1 MERTSFWSRVGNWMR
16 PALSQARRGNRSDL
30 DLVDQST
37 DPADADLADSAE
49 VEPPAKSATVAIRRR
64 SRDDT
69 LTRLE
74 DGFGRVVNLCDSLNL
89 HFTLQEERTAQIAD
103 SLKLVAGD
111 MSKLATAV
119 HDQGATLRSIA
130 VHLETGNDRNEQM
143 EKMFHHFSK
152 MTEAQRQALAV
163 VSQQVD
169 SARETDERIGES
181 LELFH
186 QAFTT
191 LGEACTES
199 TTLLRQLRI
208 EQAAS
213 DLRLS
218 HVIEK
223 QNQRFVLLFAVTL
236 MVALS
241 GIVGFVINVLG
252 R

>member
-16 PALSQARRGNRSDL
+16 PALSSARRADRADL
-30 DLVDQST
+30 DLADQVAEPIEADLVNS
-37 DPADADLADSAE
+37 ADA
-49 VEPPAKSATVAIRRR
+49 EPPAKSPTVAIKRR
-64 SRDDT
+64 SRDDA
-69 LTRLE
+69 LARLE
-74 DGFGRVVNLCDSLNL
+74 DGFGRVVNLCDSLNV

-119 HDQGATLRSIA
+119 HDQGSTLRSIA
-130 VHLETGNDRNEQM
+130 VQLETGNDRNEQM
-143 EKMFHHFSK
+143 EKMFRHFSK

-169 SARETDERIGES
+169 SARETDQRIGES

-199 TTLLRQLRI
+199 TTLLRQLRT

-218 HVIEK
+218 HVIER

-236 MVALS
+236 VVAVS
-241 GIVGFVINVLG
+241 GIAGFAISVFG